1 MKSKRAKPSQAV
13 ARIPKAIPGAD
24 ARRVLGRA
32 RGDQALFPVP
42 PPVAGLPPAYATTL
56 REIKK
61 RVSNARVSAV
71 LAANAAMVTLY
82 WDIGQIILARQ
93 GAEGWGAKVIDRLA
107 FDLREAF
114 PDMDGFSSRNLKY
127 MRAFAVAWPNQQIV
141 QRVVARLP
149 WGQNLTLLERLDDP
163 ATRVWYAEQ
172 VIAHGWSRP
181 VLAMNIQRQLHKR
194 AGRAVNNFKD
204 TLPPP
209 DSDLAAQVFKDPYL
223 FDFLGTADPRRE
235 RDVEDSLVAHI
246 ERFLLELG
254 AGFAFVGRQVA
265 LEVGNEDFR
274 IDLLF
279 YHLKLRSFV
288 VVELKSVPFEPA
300 FVGQLNFYLSVVDDL
315 LKHPSDQPTIGLLLC
330 RSKNELVVEYA
341 LRNFTRP
348 VGVAEWETKLV
359 EKLPKDLEGSLPT
372 IEQIEAELA
381 RPAKD
386 AGRATKQAPGRQK
399 GKRR

>member
-1 MKSKRAKPSQAV
+1 
-13 ARIPKAIPGAD
+13 
-24 ARRVLGRA
+24 
-32 RGDQALFPVP
+32 
-42 PPVAGLPPAYATTL
+42 
-56 REIKK
+56 
-61 RVSNARVSAV
+61 
-71 LAANAAMVTLY
+71 MV
-82 WDIGQIILARQ
+82 
-93 GAEGWGAKVIDRLA
+93 DRLA

-163 ATRVWYAEQ
+163 ATRIWYAEQ

-181 VLAMNIQRQLHKR
+181 ILAMNIQRQLHKR

-209 DSDLAAQVFKDPYL
+209 DSDVAAQVFKDPYL
-223 FDFLGTADPRRE
+223 FDFLGSADPRRE

-265 LEVGNEDFR
+265 LEVGDQDFR

-315 LKHPSDQPTIGLLLC
+315 MKHPSDQPTIGLLLC

-348 VGVAEWETKLV
+348 VGVAEWETKIV

-381 RPAKD
+381 RAATN
-386 AGRATKQAPGRQK
+386 AGTARKEPRRQK
-399 GKRR
+399 GERR

>member
-1 MKSKRAKPSQAV
+1 
-13 ARIPKAIPGAD
+13 
-24 ARRVLGRA
+24 
-32 RGDQALFPVP
+32 
-42 PPVAGLPPAYATTL
+42 
-56 REIKK
+56 
-61 RVSNARVSAV
+61 
-71 LAANAAMVTLY
+71 MVTLY

-93 GAEGWGAKVIDRLA
+93 GEEGWGAKVIDRLA

-141 QRVVARLP
+141 QRLVAQLP
-149 WGQNLTLLERLDDP
+149 WGQNIALLERLDDP
-163 ATRVWYAEQ
+163 ATRIWYAEQ
-172 VIAHGWSRP
+172 VIAHGWSCSI
-181 VLAMNIQRQLHKR
+181 LGINIQRQLHKR
-194 AGRAVNNFKD
+194 AGRAVNNFNA

-209 DSDLAAQVFKDPYL
+209 ESDLAAQVFKDPYL

-254 AGFAFVGRQVA
+254 SGFAFVGRQVA
-265 LEVGNEDFR
+265 LEVGNQDFR

-341 LRNFTRP
+341 LRNFNRP
-348 VGVAEWETKLV
+348 VGVAEWETKIV

-372 IEQIEAELA
+372 IEQIEAELSA
-381 RPAKD
+381 NVTPKRKP
-386 AGRATKQAPGRQK
+386 RAP
-399 GKRR
+399 KRKRT

>member
-1 MKSKRAKPSQAV
+1 MKKKRAKPSQALARVPKPV
-13 ARIPKAIPGAD
+13 AGTD
-24 ARRVLGRA
+24 VGRVIGRA
-32 RGDQALFPVP
+32 LGDRALFPVP
-42 PPVAGLPPAYATTL
+42 PPVVGLPPDYATTL

-61 RVSNARVSAV
+61 RVAKTRVSAV
-71 LAANAAMVTLY
+71 LAANAAMVLLY
-82 WDIGQIILARQ
+82 WDIGQIIRARQ
-93 GAEGWGAKVIDRLA
+93 DAEGWGAKVIDRLA
-107 FDLREAF
+107 VDLRKAF
-114 PDMDGFSSRNLKY
+114 PDMDGLSSRNLKY
-127 MRAFAVAWPNQQIV
+127 MRAFAVAWPSQQFV
-141 QRVVARLP
+141 QQVVAQLP
-149 WGQNLTLLERLDDP
+149 WGQNLVLLERLDDP
-163 ATRVWYAEQ
+163 VARIWYAEQ
-172 VIAHGWSRP
+172 VIEHGWSRAI
-181 VLAMNIQRQLHKR
+181 LTINIQRQLHKR
-194 AGRAVNNFKD
+194 VGRAANNFKA

-209 DSDLAAQVFKDPYL
+209 GSDLAAQVFKDPYL

-235 RDVEDSLVAHI
+235 REVEDSLVAHI

-265 LEVGNEDFR
+265 LEVGDQDFR

-341 LRNFTRP
+341 LRNLTRP
-348 VGVAEWETKLV
+348 VGVAEWETKIV

-381 RPAKD
+381 RPAMD
-386 AGRATKQAPGRQK
+386 AGKARNQVLRRQK
-399 GKRR
+399 GKR